1 MKKAIVRANVGE
13 VFEIKTPNGYGYFQI
28 THIHSERPKFGHL
41 IRVVGEFESQQN
53 NAAALASM
61 PTKFKIFF
69 PAADALKKGLIR
81 GTGSADI
88 PKEDI
93 AFPLFRNG
101 TRDPKTKQI
110 SDWWLWDGTKE
121 WRVGKLSKEQY
132 SLPQL
137 AVINDTLL
145 AQRIAEGWTNE
156 SYR

>member
-1 MKKAIVRANVGE
+1 MKKAIDRANVGE

-41 IRVVGEFESQQN
+41 IRVLGEFTSPQN
-53 NAAALASM
+53 DPAAVAAL

-81 GTGSADI
+81 SAGSADI
-88 PKEDI
+88 PKVDI

-110 SDWWLWDGTKE
+110 SDWWLWNGTKE

-132 SLPQL
+132 SLPQP
-137 AVINDTLL
+137 AVVNDTLL